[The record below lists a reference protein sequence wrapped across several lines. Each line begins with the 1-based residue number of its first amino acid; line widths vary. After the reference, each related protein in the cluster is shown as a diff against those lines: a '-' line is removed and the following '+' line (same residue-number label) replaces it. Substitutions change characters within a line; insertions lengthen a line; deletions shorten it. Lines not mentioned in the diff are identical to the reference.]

1 MLSLPPTRV
10 DAAFPQR
17 RQTHTH
23 LSSSA
28 ADIKKGFPPEY
39 MLRKTHSPHAI
50 CTRRMRLFFTKC
62 QYYAS
67 YCPEKASPSLGTRR
81 IAGIDSRATISYAV
95 CAKVLRGNFRYV
107 RRISVHLSAAPLYII
122 GNLHILLG
130 AYIPSQMK
138 DFPCFEK
145 FRPTMR
151 LISSQHC
158 TVESVQGKTVILP
171 LPKMLS

>member
-1 MLSLPPTRV
+1 
-10 DAAFPQR
+10 
-17 RQTHTH
+17 
-23 LSSSA
+23 
-28 ADIKKGFPPEY
+28 

-81 IAGIDSRATISYAV
+81 VAGIDSRATISYAV
-95 CAKVLRGNFRYV
+95 CAKILRGNFRYV
-107 RRISVHLSAAPLYII
+107 RRISVHLSAASLYII

>member
-1 MLSLPPTRV
+1 M

-39 MLRKTHSPHAI
+39 MLRKNAFSACNMHTENAFIFHKMSILCLLLSGKSFTVARHTPG
-50 CTRRMRLFFTKC
+50 CRYRFTRNYKLCRLRK
-62 QYYAS
+62 
-67 YCPEKASPSLGTRR
+67 
-81 IAGIDSRATISYAV
+81 
-95 CAKVLRGNFRYV
+95 
-107 RRISVHLSAAPLYII
+107 SVHLSAAPLYII

>member
-39 MLRKTHSPHAI
+39 MLRKNAFSACNMHTENAFIFHKMSILCLLLSGKSFTVARY
-50 CTRRMRLFFTKC
+50 TR
-62 QYYAS
+62 
-67 YCPEKASPSLGTRR
+67 G
-81 IAGIDSRATISYAV
+81 AGIDSRATISYAV

>member
-39 MLRKTHSPHAI
+39 MLRKNAFSACNMHTENAFIFHKMSILCLLLSGKSFTVARHTPGCRYRFTRNYKLCRLRKGPSRQFPLRPAHICASVCSPLVYH
-50 CTRRMRLFFTKC
+50 RK
-62 QYYAS
+62 
-67 YCPEKASPSLGTRR
+67 
-81 IAGIDSRATISYAV
+81 
-95 CAKVLRGNFRYV
+95 
-107 RRISVHLSAAPLYII
+107 SAYPP
-122 GNLHILLG
+122 G

>member
-39 MLRKTHSPHAI
+39 MLRKNAFSACNMHTENAFIFHKMSILCLLLSGKSFTVARHTPG
-50 CTRRMRLFFTKC
+50 CRYRFTRNYKLCRLRKG
-62 QYYAS
+62 
-67 YCPEKASPSLGTRR
+67 PS
-81 IAGIDSRATISYAV
+81 S
-95 CAKVLRGNFRYV
+95 NFRYV

-145 FRPTMR
+145 FRPAMR

-171 LPKMLS
+171 LPKVLS